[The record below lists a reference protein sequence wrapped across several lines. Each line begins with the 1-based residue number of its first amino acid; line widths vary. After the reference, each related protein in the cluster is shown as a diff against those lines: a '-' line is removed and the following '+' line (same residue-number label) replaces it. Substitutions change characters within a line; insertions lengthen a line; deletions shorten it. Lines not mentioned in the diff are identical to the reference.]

1 LQQELGDVKDK
12 AHALALHPELNTF
25 VHRSSYVRGDRIQAC
40 AETERRQRFV
50 LHTYRPCHGV
60 GNQRAMTRVVGT
72 EIQSEKRIEG
82 LTHDAFC
89 VDCAGA
95 SPKLLR
101 LALALDLL
109 GF

>member
-1 LQQELGDVKDK
+1 
-12 AHALALHPELNTF
+12 
-25 VHRSSYVRGDRIQAC
+25 
-40 AETERRQRFV
+40 
-50 LHTYRPCHGV
+50 
-60 GNQRAMTRVVGT
+60 MTRVVGT
-72 EIQSEKRIEG
+72 EIQSEKRIQG